1 MNRSPL
7 MPIERRSPILRPELD
22 VPLFTDAEL
31 AGGKVKAFFD
41 RVKVRDLYD
50 VANLKR
56 VLDRRSAAERA
67 VAHKAVLF
75 YASLSASFPHGFE
88 DRPGRFAGRG
98 RELEE
103 QLLPMLRRNEKAPTL
118 DGLIGTAREFVS
130 AYVLPQTDAE
140 EEYLERFSQGL
151 LVPDPLFEDEAMAR
165 AAAASPEVRWKLQNI
180 RKMRGHGH
188 GGA

>member
-1 MNRSPL
+1 
-7 MPIERRSPILRPELD
+7 
-22 VPLFTDAEL
+22 
-31 AGGKVKAFFD
+31 
-41 RVKVRDLYD
+41 
-50 VANLKR
+50 
-56 VLDRRSAAERA
+56 
-67 VAHKAVLF
+67 
-75 YASLSASFPHGFE
+75 
-88 DRPGRFAGRG
+88 
-98 RELEE
+98 
-103 QLLPMLRRNEKAPTL
+103 MLRRNEKAPTL

-151 LVPDPLFEDEAMAR
+151 LVPDLLFEDEAMAR